1 MTINR
6 ILHNFLDQN
15 DISYG
20 FFTRNGGVS
29 KSPFNSLNCSL
40 NVSDQKTNIQ
50 ENLRLVGK
58 ELKLDKIVKLNQ
70 THSSKVHTVINS
82 DDHTKII
89 NADGL
94 VTNLRGVGLSILGAD
109 CAPILFYDKMSK
121 TIGACHAGWRGAIDN
136 IAEVTIASMESIG
149 ATRKNIICIIGPTI
163 QKKSYVIKEDV
174 AQIIKKT
181 PFYKKNSSILLLI
194 SKGEYFFDLP
204 LLLKE
209 SIKSAKIEKVGD
221 ISIDTYKS
229 SNLFFSHRR
238 ATHQKINSLPLT
250 GRQISVIGLCEN

>member
-1 MTINR
+1 MPTNR

-29 KSPFNSLNCSL
+29 ESPFDSLNCSL

-121 TIGACHAGWRGAIDN
+121 TIGACHAGWR
-136 IAEVTIASMESIG
+136 EIG
-149 ATRKNIICIIGPTI
+149 
-163 QKKSYVIKEDV
+163 
-174 AQIIKKT
+174 
-181 PFYKKNSSILLLI
+181 
-194 SKGEYFFDLP
+194 
-204 LLLKE
+204 
-209 SIKSAKIEKVGD
+209 
-221 ISIDTYKS
+221 
-229 SNLFFSHRR
+229 R
-238 ATHQKINSLPLT
+238 AH
-250 GRQISVIGLCEN
+250 V